1 MLSGMRTGL
10 PLVAAGLL
18 ALGCGSSSREEP
30 SGTGGAAGAAGA
42 SGQLDPSSWD
52 CTALASPPA
61 RKTKVPPSCAT
72 DRACKERLVCGHR
85 SAGGE
90 LGVLA
95 PENTLSA
102 VRAAVAVGA
111 DFIETDPRP
120 TKDGVLVN
128 LHDPELDRTTNGTG
142 NAADLTVAE
151 IQAFAIDSTEHAGDY
166 GCDRVPTL
174 EEVLSLAK
182 GRIHVL
188 LDANKTNR
196 VDLLVKAVHDTDT
209 LDWAIFDTDDTAK
222 IQEALALE
230 PKLHTMIRVSDAAE
244 IDTELALFSGHPP
257 VIVEIHDGADPKAL
271 APKLHAAGHRAFMNV
286 FGVDLAAKFS
296 NDPAA
301 YAPVFEN
308 GVDIAQTDRPE
319 LVAKFLGR

>member
-1 MLSGMRTGL
+1 MLPRVGRIL
-10 PLVAAGLL
+10 LALVATTF
-18 ALGCGSSSREEP
+18 LGCGSSSSEEP
-30 SGTGGAAGAAGA
+30 QGSGGAAGA
-42 SGQLDPSSWD
+42 SSLPPVSSYD
-52 CTALASPPA
+52 CTAAGKPLE
-61 RKTKVPPSCAT
+61 RKNAVPVGCAT
-72 DRACKERLVCGHR
+72 DRSCKERLVSGHR

-102 VRAAVAVGA
+102 IRAAVLIGA
-111 DFIETDPRP
+111 DYIETDPRP
-120 TKDGVLVN
+120 TKDGVLIN
-128 LHDPELDRTTNGTG
+128 LHDPEVDRTTSGTG
-142 NAADLTVAE
+142 NAAELTLAE
-151 IQAFAIDSTEHAGDY
+151 IQALELDTTKFAGDY
-166 GCDRVPTL
+166 ACERVPTI
-174 EEVLSLAK
+174 EEVLALAK

-244 IDTELALFSGHPP
+244 IDAELALFAAHPP
-257 VIVEIHDGADPKAL
+257 VIVELHDGADPKLL
-271 APKLHAAGHRAFMNV
+271 APKLHAAGHRV
-286 FGVDLAAKFS
+286 LLDTFGVDLAAKFS
-296 NDPAA
+296 NDPNA
-301 YAPVFEN
+301 YADVFDN

-319 LVAKFLGR
+319 LVAQFLGR